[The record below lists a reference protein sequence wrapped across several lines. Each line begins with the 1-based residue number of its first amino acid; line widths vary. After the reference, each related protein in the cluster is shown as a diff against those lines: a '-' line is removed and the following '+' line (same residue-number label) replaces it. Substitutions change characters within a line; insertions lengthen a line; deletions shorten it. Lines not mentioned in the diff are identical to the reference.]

1 MVRVVFWFVGRHERV
16 GTGVC
21 AGACVCNAATDAWRL
36 WQVIQLDTD
45 VGTDISVA
53 GNIDRAVDT
62 PNLATIG
69 ATFNDLL
76 DARYI

>member
-1 MVRVVFWFVGRHERV
+1 MLKVVFWFVGRHERV
-16 GTGVC
+16 GVC
-21 AGACVCNAATDAWRL
+21 AGACMCNAATEAWRL

-76 DARYI
+76 EARYI